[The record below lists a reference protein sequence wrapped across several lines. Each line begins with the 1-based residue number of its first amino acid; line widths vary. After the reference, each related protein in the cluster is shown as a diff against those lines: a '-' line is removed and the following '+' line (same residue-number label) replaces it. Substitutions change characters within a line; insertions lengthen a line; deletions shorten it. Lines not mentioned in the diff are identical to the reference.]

1 MSDFLENGPMTC
13 GLQEAPF
20 RDPGGHVSHVAHE
33 DTRYRALGSLS
44 VTTSMSSRNLP
55 THE

>member
-1 MSDFLENGPMTC
+1 MTC

-20 RDPGGHVSHVAHE
+20 HDPGGQVSHVAHQ